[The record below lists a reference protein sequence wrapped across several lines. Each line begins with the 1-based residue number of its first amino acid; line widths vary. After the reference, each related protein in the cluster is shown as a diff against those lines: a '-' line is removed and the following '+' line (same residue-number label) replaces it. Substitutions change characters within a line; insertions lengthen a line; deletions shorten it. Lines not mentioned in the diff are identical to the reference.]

1 MEVGDDAV
9 VVGLVAAL
17 VAEPKNHKKKK
28 SHYFHHS
35 NLGLLF
41 ILEMNFQMSQF
52 IPAIFVA

>member
-28 SHYFHHS
+28 SHYFHEFY
-35 NLGLLF
+35 LMLIQLF
-41 ILEMNFQMSQF
+41 SF
-52 IPAIFVA
+52 